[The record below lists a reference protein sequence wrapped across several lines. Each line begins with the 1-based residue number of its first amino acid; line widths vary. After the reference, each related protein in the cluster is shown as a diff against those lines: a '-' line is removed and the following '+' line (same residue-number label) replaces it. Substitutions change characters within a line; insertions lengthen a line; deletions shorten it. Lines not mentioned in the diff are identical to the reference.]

1 MTLPLWIATGTVVAF
16 YLYVAVRAV
25 AVRPRAV
32 AAVPATFDLAGE
44 PPAVV
49 NLLVERNLDAPR
61 AASATLLDLAARRH
75 IEIFQTADD
84 AEHTLVRI
92 RGPRPARMTAY
103 ERRVLDRVERV
114 AGDGAVPVAHLVE
127 RYAEGGAAW
136 NRQLVREVRLEARHR
151 GLIHRPDRDVASA
164 AGIASAVTIGA
175 LLAPLVPRALTN
187 LGGLGCLLAA
197 WALLSLMLWFLLFLP
212 VARDDP
218 DRYTPRGRRATAH
231 WLGVAAW
238 LRAHPTMRDLPPG
251 AVAVWDRY
259 LAYGVA
265 LDALTH
271 AARVLDFASVG
282 VRDELWSDHTG
293 QRRRVRVR
301 YIPKN
306 RFLRPLGPVAAQPR
320 LLWAI
325 PTLVLWSVAVGVLL
339 ARDGLADQVRYPL
352 LAIAGVLAV
361 RAAYRL
367 VSSAIDLFFPLRV
380 TGTVV
385 DIGIAAQN
393 PTADHPQVAAAGY
406 GDFTTFYYFVVDDGS
421 TDVLRPWLVNRGIAG
436 DPHPA
441 WAADLDKAWSGDAGG
456 FRVGDLVTIEGQR
469 FSRYAR
475 RLTASHPDPVDA

>member
-1 MTLPLWIATGTVVAF
+1 VSVPVWIATGTVVAF
-16 YLYVAVRAV
+16 YLYVAVRAC
-25 AVRPRAV
+25 AVRPRPV
-32 AAVPATFDLAGE
+32 AAASPTFDLGQE

-75 IEIFQTADD
+75 VEIFQTADD
-84 AEHTLVRI
+84 AEHTLVRL
-92 RGPRPARMTAY
+92 RGPRPAGLTAY

-114 AGDGAVPVAHLVE
+114 AGDRAVPVSQLVE
-127 RYAEGGAAW
+127 RYAEGGEAW
-136 NRQLVREVRLEARHR
+136 HRQLVREVRLEARRR
-151 GLIHRPDRDVASA
+151 GLIRRSDRDVAGV
-164 AGIASAVTIGA
+164 AGVASAVTAAA
-175 LLAPLVPRALTN
+175 LLVPLARLALTDI
-187 LGGLGCLLAA
+187 GGLGCLLASF
-197 WALLSLMLWFLLFLP
+197 ALLTLVLWFVLFIP
-212 VARDDP
+212 VAHDDP
-218 DRYTPRGRRATAH
+218 DRYTPGGRRAAAH

-238 LRAHPTMRDLPPG
+238 LRANPTMRDLPPG

-271 AARVLDFASVG
+271 AARVLDFATVG

-301 YIPKN
+301 YRPKN
-306 RFLRPLGPVAAQPR
+306 RLLRPVGPVAAQAR
-320 LLWAI
+320 LAWAI
-325 PTLVLWSVAVGVLL
+325 PALILWSVAGAVLL
-339 ARDGLADQVRYPL
+339 ARDTLPGEVRYPL
-352 LAIAGVLAV
+352 LVVAGVQAL

-367 VSSAIDLFFPLRV
+367 VSSAIDLLLPLRV
-380 TGTVV
+380 TGTVI

-393 PTADHPQVAAAGY
+393 PAADHPEADAMDL

-421 TDVLRPWLVNRGIAG
+421 TDVLRPWLVNRGVAG

-441 WAADLDKAWSGDAGG
+441 WAADLRKAFSGDAGG

-475 RLTASHPDPVDA
+475 RLTAVAPTAADA